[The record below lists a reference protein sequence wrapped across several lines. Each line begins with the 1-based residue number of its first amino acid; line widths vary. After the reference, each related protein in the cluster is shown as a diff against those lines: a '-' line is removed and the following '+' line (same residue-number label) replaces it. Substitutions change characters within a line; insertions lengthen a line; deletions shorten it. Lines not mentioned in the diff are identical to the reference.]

1 MKRNLLLSF
10 MLVLGLATLSAQELN
25 CRIQFNTDKIQ
36 GTNKQV
42 FTTLQGA
49 LMDFMNNKKWTNASF
64 TQLEK
69 IDCSFVITVKT
80 ADLSANTFTC
90 DLQVQS
96 RRPVFNSVYTTSLF
110 NFKDPSFDFSYVES
124 DPLQFTENRSNGN
137 LTAVMAFYAY
147 ILLGVDQDSFS
158 PFGGTAYFNK
168 ASEIMS
174 QAQSNNLSGWGA
186 FENAKN
192 RYALVSAFTDEASKG
207 FRQMW
212 YTYHRKGLD
221 EMSTNTD
228 KPRAAIAESLTAL
241 KTLNSDRP
249 GSVLLS
255 IFSDT
260 KIEEVRDIF
269 SKGLTSEKE
278 SVHQILSDVFPAQ
291 ANRYSSILQ

>member
-1 MKRNLLLSF
+1 MKRKLLLSF
-10 MLVLGLATLSAQELN
+10 ILVFGLAKVSAQELN
-25 CRIQFNTDKIQ
+25 CRIQINTDKIQ

-42 FTTLQGA
+42 YTTLQGA

-69 IDCSFVITVKT
+69 VDCSFVITVKE
-80 ADLSANTFTC
+80 ADVASNSYKC
-90 DLQVQS
+90 DLQIQS

-110 NFKDPSFDFSYVES
+110 NFKDISFNFTYVEF
-124 DPLQFTENRSNGN
+124 DPLQFTENKYSGN

-158 PFGGTAYFNK
+158 PLGGTPYFNR
-168 ASEIMS
+168 ATEIMT
-174 QAQSNNLSGWGA
+174 QAQTNNESGWQA
-186 FENAKN
+186 FDNEKN
-192 RYALVSAFTDEASKG
+192 RYALVSAYTDEASKG
-207 FRQMW
+207 FRLMW
-212 YTYHRKGLD
+212 YTYHRRGLD

-228 KPRAAIAESLTAL
+228 KPRAAITESLKAL
-241 KTLNSDRP
+241 KTLYSDRP

-255 IFSDT
+255 LFSDT
-260 KIEEVRDIF
+260 KIDEVKDIF

-291 ANRYSSILQ
+291 SNRYSSILQ